1 MRRIAVEE
9 VDDDM
14 LNSDFSSSTSLVNN
28 WKNSVNIVTTEN
40 LDQDDQ
46 LTSMD
51 IPKAKQL
58 KIEEITDVSSP
69 QYV

>member
-28 WKNSVNIVTTEN
+28 WKNSVNIETTEN

>member
-9 VDDDM
+9 VDDDV

>member
-1 MRRIAVEE
+1 LRRIAVEE
-9 VDDDM
+9 VDDDV

>member
-1 MRRIAVEE
+1 M
-9 VDDDM
+9 
-14 LNSDFSSSTSLVNN
+14 
-28 WKNSVNIVTTEN
+28 NIETTEN

>member
-9 VDDDM
+9 VDDDV

-28 WKNSVNIVTTEN
+28 WKNSVNIETTEN